1 MIDEEENNEIRKM
14 LKNLPAVKGSDDFL
28 DKLNTRITR
37 IETEKNSLK
46 PIPYEIDNEGIFERI
61 SRSIRNAWLVPAL
74 GLSAAVIFVFYITF
88 MNKDEI
94 INEQKI
100 ENNKTEKKLEP
111 ENTTGNTS
119 STEVSPS
126 AIPDN
131 SGKKTDLNIQPEKD
145 ITGNSDNKED
155 DKLPAKVEQNN
166 NNTDQDE
173 SVTEKRKL
181 NVAVPEGIV
190 KDKENKLTE
199 EKSDDNHDESNKMG
213 KSPTSSNEKKMNKDK
228 SMKTTSEKM
237 EEFEKPIQK
246 SILDKLDA
254 LNKTNLESLR
264 EKVNK

>member
-14 LKNLPAVKGSDDFL
+14 LRSLPAVKSGKDFL
-28 DKLNTRITR
+28 EKLDRKIATLEPERKSAKHFLK
-37 IETEKNSLK
+37 EK
-46 PIPYEIDNEGIFERI
+46 PGIFERTFGGI
-61 SRSIRNAWLVPAL
+61 KSAWLAPTL

-88 MNKDEI
+88 MNEDKI

-100 ENNKTEKKLEP
+100 ENIKTEEKLEP
-111 ENTTGNTS
+111 NNTTGNTS
-119 STEVSPS
+119 HTEESPL
-126 AIPDN
+126 AIPNN
-131 SGKKTDLNIQPEKD
+131 SEKETDLNIQPDKD
-145 ITGNSDNKED
+145 ITGNYENKEGE
-155 DKLPAKVEQNN
+155 KLPAQVEQNN
-166 NNTDQDE
+166 NTDNNE
-173 SVTEKRKL
+173 SVEDKGKL
-181 NVAVPEGIV
+181 NVAIPEGIV
-190 KDKENKLTE
+190 KDKENILIE
-199 EKSDDNHDESNKMG
+199 EKSDDIHYDESYRTG